1 MQPAEHN
8 HYGLVTEGFESKEA
22 AEQYVRGRDCQ
33 MDAETRA
40 LTMTTCVWELTAVR
54 LGAALCRTQHFYADQ
69 VEADMAAEQAQ
80 ATGFATRLQSI
91 PMPTDAKRLADLL
104 ADYVGKLNV
113 GGLRQ

>member
-8 HYGLVTEGFESKEA
+8 HYGLVAEGFESKEA
-22 AEQYVRGRDCQ
+22 AEQYVRGQDCQ

-54 LGAALCRTQHFYADQ
+54 LGAPVPRNTSMPIRSRPTWLPSRRRQ
-69 VEADMAAEQAQ
+69 
-80 ATGFATRLQSI
+80 TGFATRLQSI

-113 GGLRQ
+113 RRLRQ